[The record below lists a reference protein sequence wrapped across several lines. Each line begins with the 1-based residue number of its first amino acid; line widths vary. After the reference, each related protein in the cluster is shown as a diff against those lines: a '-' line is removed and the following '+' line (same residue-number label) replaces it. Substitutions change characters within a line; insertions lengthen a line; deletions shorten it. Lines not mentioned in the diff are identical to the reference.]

1 MNSDT
6 LCRNFSGKRA
16 DIERPSAL
24 YSVAF
29 IFSVLLCSYFGCL
42 AKYLQALGVVYFVW
56 VFTVVKSVLTF
67 NKESPNPEIPETVRV
82 PLEGMKWDDYDYST
96 EAENTNIFF
105 FMYTAVINTLIA
117 PYETLIYD
125 MSTEALLVSQE
136 LNHAA
141 ISTNW
146 NKQLEK
152 QYGIPFYSFW
162 QKKFFKNLMFNYF
175 KPNCKFVN
183 TAIGCGLEAMF
194 CWIVYVYNWQNG
206 FIYRRMNIK
215 TWLWSFHLLEEV
227 EHTHLSVPEMR
238 EDLSI
243 FGLVFAWIVMDLFI
257 VAPILLVAAPLF
269 VIRYF
274 PGRFFH
280 PYVIIELVEYLLF
293 VAFAVPLVIVG
304 QFCEMVLGFQWKAT
318 ALQELWKKWYNQFYA
333 RDCFVDGQEMFAH
346 VSVPHHHHHHHHHQ
360 EQHTCHPFVSTVAS
374 LRAFFFST

>member
-1 MNSDT
+1 MSPDT
-6 LCRNFSGKRA
+6 HCRTFSGKRA
-16 DIERPSAL
+16 DDERPGDVYVIAL
-24 YSVAF
+24 MLTF
-29 IFSVLLCSYFGCL
+29 LLCAYFG
-42 AKYLQALGVVYFVW
+42 YLSAFLQVLVVVYFVW
-56 VFTVVKSVLTF
+56 VLTVYKSVLTF
-67 NKESPNPEIPETVRV
+67 NKESPNPEIPETVRM
-82 PLEGMKWDDYDYST
+82 PLDGLKWDDYDYST

-105 FMYTAVINTLIA
+105 FMFTAVINTIIA

-152 QYGIPFYSFW
+152 QYGIPLYSVF
-162 QKKFFKNLMFNYF
+162 QKKFFKNIMFNYL

-206 FIYRRMNIK
+206 FIYRRMNLK
-215 TWLWSFHLLEEV
+215 TWLWSFHLLEEI

-238 EDLSI
+238 EELSI
-243 FGLVFAWIVMDLFI
+243 FGLIFAWIVFDLFI
-257 VAPILLVAAPLF
+257 VTPILLVAAPIC

-280 PYVIIELVEYLLF
+280 PYMIVELVEYLLF
-293 VAFAVPLVIVG
+293 IVFAVPFVVFG

-318 ALQELWKKWYNQFYA
+318 ALQDLWKKWYQEFYV
-333 RDCFVDGQEMFAH
+333 RDCIVDGKEIFRHIAVDH
-346 VSVPHHHHHHHHHQ
+346 GHHHHHHQ
-360 EQHTCHPFVSTVAS
+360 EQTCSPFVSTVAS
-374 LRAFFFST
+374 LRAFFFSN